1 MLITAHIS
9 FLDLIKICTPIFLG
23 IKMKNKSVNHAIM
36 KLSKEIEMQASEG
49 EYEIFSGVD
58 ELNLELLACREY
70 LAEKIEGFYSED
82 AYQN

>member
-1 MLITAHIS
+1 
-9 FLDLIKICTPIFLG
+9 
-23 IKMKNKSVNHAIM
+23 M

-49 EYEIFSGVD
+49 EYEIFPGVD

-70 LAEKIEGFYSED
+70 LAEKIERFYSED